1 MFNCEFDHHKCE
13 VCMAKKMFQILKRC
27 LGVAFELSVY
37 DTKLYHGWI
46 RNMMEEEGIEE
57 QVRCDGE
64 KWKLGEYFCPQ
75 CGEDELV
82 IVNVNGNLEFKISDY
97 CEEDTYHCGNCDT
110 VYEIQ
115 RVETKGHVKDIAVP

>member
-1 MFNCEFDHHKCE
+1 
-13 VCMAKKMFQILKRC
+13 MFQILKRC

-37 DTKLYHGWI
+37 DKKLYHGWI
-46 RNMMEEEGIEE
+46 RSMMEEEGIKE
-57 QVRCDGE
+57 QVMGEDGS

-97 CEEDTYHCGNCDT
+97 ADETTYHCGNCDT